1 MRLILDASAAL
12 NIVMRTDL
20 AAGFI
25 VGLERADMVLAPS
38 LFHAEVANA
47 LWKYA
52 RAGLLDKPTMMTR
65 LDEALGLIDSFE
77 PDERLVA
84 EALSLAVVHEHPV
97 YDLLYVVLAMRF
109 GARLISADSKLIKL
123 AQRIDPGMI

>member
-65 LDEALGLIDSFE
+65 LDEALGLVDSFE
-77 PDERLVA
+77 PDERLVT
-84 EALSLAVVHEHPV
+84 EALSLSVVHQHPV
-97 YDLLYVVLAMRF
+97 YDMLYVVLAMRY
-109 GARLISADSKLIKL
+109 GAKLISADSKLIKL
-123 AQRIDPGMI
+123 AQRIDPGMT